1 MIYKSLSGHSF
12 IFDRW
17 PDNFSPLDCFDK
29 KDYLNCLH
37 GIMLGLTL
45 INNERVSHQSLS
57 DEGVIHELLHL
68 ALSIDICTE
77 NTRDSLRL
85 EIKEIQENI
94 MEIVRKYDNS

>member
-1 MIYKSLSGHSF
+1 MIYKSLRGHSF
-12 IFDRW
+12 IFNGW
-17 PDNFSPLDCFDK
+17 PVNYTPLNLFDNFN
-29 KDYLNCLH
+29 YLGCLH

>member
-12 IFDRW
+12 IFDGW
-17 PDNFSPLDCFDK
+17 SANYSPLELFDRN
-29 KDYLNCLH
+29 DYLNCLH
-37 GIMLGLTL
+37 GILLGLTL